1 MIALRYF
8 LLIIVFM
15 VASKPFHCVAVNAQS
30 VNKSYFRYRFSDESL
45 PVEVRARYADSI
57 MLYFP
62 KERNNLLRECAEM
75 YFEYGDINKAATYIN
90 RRLAFG
96 LEDAAVDEKCETMVL
111 AAQIFM
117 RRGNFIRA
125 TAVADSLLSIKK
137 PDSLLYKEMEIYEM
151 FFDMNAG
158 NIATTGQFVS
168 KAERLYEKTLKIR
181 MDKKYTNMMRQLLT
195 FLKLRRAWYTDS
207 IDKVMEYA
215 MMLDKTNIS
224 NRQRASIINTRGLI
238 AMQLGDTQEA
248 QQYFVDVIA
257 MRPFSEYNLHALVNL
272 IYVFNMEGKFSN
284 ALDTID
290 AYSEKLKIFNDNIIY
305 CSLLKLKAEALAGIG
320 NFKEAYM
327 NLETAY
333 DVSDSIFMKSSI
345 NRNIYDMDIA
355 NLNKTLQTTTEE
367 KNTAVKTLYL
377 IIGCLVIMIIVV
389 GVLLL
394 RIRKLKQQLS
404 SVDTLQSE
412 KISLMKE
419 ADQQKDTEMEN
430 LSRELV
436 GKTMKVEHLEKI
448 ISEIEIIVGK
458 KGAIAT
464 DKAQA
469 LRNLLK
475 PIPMEEQ
482 TWQSFSYHFEN
493 VDKNFS
499 LELQR
504 RHPDLTPGEKRL
516 ISYIIMN
523 LTSKEIAELT
533 NKSIRSIDSA
543 RYRLSKKLG
552 LENGT
557 SLSAYLTS
565 IANNSHGVNSGS
577 NIVSET
583 SEIDNAQLDN
593 QNNKNENYSEE
604 NS

>member
-1 MIALRYF
+1 
-8 LLIIVFM
+8 M